1 MGLLDYFRAS
11 RKKGSAAVARER
23 LQILVAHDR
32 AERHQ
37 PSYLPKLQEELIA
50 VISDRVV
57 GPRRATWSPGS
68 IPRAC
73 RWAAAARLSMC
84 RSAQEAVWWS
94 SPLMNVIVR
103 PEYSATCSI
112 RSMSDSTWL

>member
-50 VISDRVV
+50 VISKYVKIDRRMVSV
-57 GPRRATWSPGS
+57 SLERGEHQDILELNIVLSEGS
-68 IPRAC
+68 T
-73 RWAAAARLSMC
+73 
-84 RSAQEAVWWS
+84 SAS
-94 SPLMNVIVR
+94 R
-103 PEYSATCSI
+103 
-112 RSMSDSTWL
+112 

>member
-50 VISDRVV
+50 VISKYVKIDRRMVSV
-57 GPRRATWSPGS
+57 NLERGEHQDILELNIVLSEGGPSG
-68 IPRAC
+68 
-73 RWAAAARLSMC
+73 AR
-84 RSAQEAVWWS
+84 
-94 SPLMNVIVR
+94 
-103 PEYSATCSI
+103 
-112 RSMSDSTWL
+112 